1 LVLAGFLYSHKLAM
15 GWRRQITSFLIPGDL
30 ADLHTLYLSNLDH
43 SLSALGPAVVAFFLP
58 HSPLRDML
66 DKSPRLANV
75 FWRETFVEA
84 AIFREWVTNL
94 GRRDAQEWLMLS
106 ANWP

>member
-1 LVLAGFLYSHKLAM
+1 
-15 GWRRQITSFLIPGDL
+15 
-30 ADLHTLYLSNLDH
+30 
-43 SLSALGPAVVAFFLP
+43 VVAFLP

-94 GRRDAQEWLMLS
+94 GRRDAVARVAHVVCELAMRLQLPPAGAAQFCVYLGNNRYAQTSSKSEKGS
-106 ANWP
+106 PC